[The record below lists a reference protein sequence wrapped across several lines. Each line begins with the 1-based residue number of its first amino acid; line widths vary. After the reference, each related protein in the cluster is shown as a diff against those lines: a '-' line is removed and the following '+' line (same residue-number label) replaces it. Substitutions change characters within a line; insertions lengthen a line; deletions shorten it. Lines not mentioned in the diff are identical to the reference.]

1 MEYAYGVPQVSVVG
15 DGYCFPYCKELVV
28 KKTIK
33 GLSNAQFE
41 VFDPC
46 GNLLL
51 RVEGGVWN
59 LRMKRVFRDPS
70 GFPLL
75 TLYGKSITFWHKWSA
90 YANDDIPADQ
100 GMITNDNL
108 LFTVKQ
114 SHPLQIKK
122 DLNVYLSTDHHQ
134 LNPNNNINSIINP
147 DSIIKKTGL
156 VDAPDFNVTGSY
168 TSLSFKV
175 YKGHRILA
183 EVKHNFTLESFY
195 KGKERFTIKV
205 YPEVDYAFIIALLV
219 IIDENDTP

>member
-90 YANDDIPADQ
+90 YDQ

-122 DLNVYLSTDHHQ
+122 DLNVYLS
-134 LNPNNNINSIINP
+134 
-147 DSIIKKTGL
+147 TGL

>member
-75 TLYGKSITFWHKWSA
+75 TLYGKKWSA

-122 DLNVYLSTDHHQ
+122 DLNVYLSSDHNQ
-134 LNPNNNINSIINP
+134 LN
-147 DSIIKKTGL
+147 
-156 VDAPDFNVTGSY
+156 PDFNVTGSY

>member
-90 YANDDIPADQ
+90 YDQ

-122 DLNVYLSTDHHQ
+122 DLNVYLS
-134 LNPNNNINSIINP
+134 S
-147 DSIIKKTGL
+147 GL

>member
-90 YANDDIPADQ
+90 YANDDIPD
-100 GMITNDNL
+100 DNL

-122 DLNVYLSTDHHQ
+122 DLNVYLSSDHNQ
-134 LNPNNNINSIINP
+134 LN
-147 DSIIKKTGL
+147 
-156 VDAPDFNVTGSY
+156 PDFNVTGSY

>member
-1 MEYAYGVPQVSVVG
+1 MEIREWEYGVPQVSVIG

-28 KKTIK
+28 KKKIK

-46 GNLLL
+46 GNVILH
-51 RVEGGVWN
+51 VEGGVWN
-59 LRMKRVFRDPS
+59 FRMKRVFREPS
-70 GFPLL
+70 GFPIL
-75 TLYGKSITFWHKWSA
+75 TMYGKTITLWHKWRA
-90 YANDDIPADQ
+90 YINEESPSSERMND
-100 GMITNDNL
+100 NNNL

-122 DLNVYLSTDHHQ
+122 DLNVYLSDHHI
-134 LNPNNNINSIINP
+134 LSNGNMNNPT
-147 DSIIKKTGL
+147 KKIG
-156 VDAPDFNVTGSY
+156 APDFNVIGSY

-195 KGKERFTIKV
+195 KGKERYTIKV

>member
-1 MEYAYGVPQVSVVG
+1 
-15 DGYCFPYCKELVV
+15 
-28 KKTIK
+28 
-33 GLSNAQFE
+33 
-41 VFDPC
+41 
-46 GNLLL
+46 
-51 RVEGGVWN
+51 
-59 LRMKRVFRDPS
+59 
-70 GFPLL
+70 
-75 TLYGKSITFWHKWSA
+75 
-90 YANDDIPADQ
+90 
-100 GMITNDNL
+100 MITNDNL

-122 DLNVYLSTDHHQ
+122 DLNVYLS
-134 LNPNNNINSIINP
+134 
-147 DSIIKKTGL
+147 TGL

>member
-134 LNPNNNINSIINP
+134 LNPNNNINS
-147 DSIIKKTGL
+147 KTGL

>member
-1 MEYAYGVPQVSVVG
+1 MGGYGVPQVSVVG

-41 VFDPC
+41 VLDPC

-75 TLYGKSITFWHKWSA
+75 TLYGKQSITLWHKWSA
-90 YANDDIPADQ
+90 YAIDDKAAAASSEGMMNNMTNNDDQ
-100 GMITNDNL
+100 NNL

-122 DLNVYLSTDHHQ
+122 DLNVYLPDH
-134 LNPNNNINSIINP
+134 LKNTVMSA
-147 DSIIKKTGL
+147 
-156 VDAPDFNVTGSY
+156 APDFNVIGSY

>member
-90 YANDDIPADQ
+90 YANDDIPD
-100 GMITNDNL
+100 DNL

-122 DLNVYLSTDHHQ
+122 DLNVYLS
-134 LNPNNNINSIINP
+134 
-147 DSIIKKTGL
+147 KTGL

>member
-1 MEYAYGVPQVSVVG
+1 METREWAYGVPQVSVVG

-28 KKTIK
+28 KKKIK
-33 GLSNAQFE
+33 GLSNALFE
-41 VFDPC
+41 VFDLC
-46 GNLLL
+46 GNIILH
-51 RVEGGVWN
+51 VEGGVWN
-59 LRMKRVFRDPS
+59 FRMKRVFRDAS
-70 GFPLL
+70 GFPVL
-75 TLYGKSITFWHKWSA
+75 TLYGKSLTLWHKWSA
-90 YANDDIPADQ
+90 YINDESPSPE
-100 GMITNDNL
+100 GTNNSSITNNNNNNL

-122 DLNVYLSTDHHQ
+122 DLNVYLADHHT
-134 LNPNNNINSIINP
+134 LSNNNINNP
-147 DSIIKKTGL
+147 MKKIG
-156 VDAPDFNVTGSY
+156 APDFNVIGSY

-195 KGKERFTIKV
+195 KGKERYTIKV

>member
-75 TLYGKSITFWHKWSA
+75 TLYGKVLISFFFFLFFF
-90 YANDDIPADQ
+90 YQ

-122 DLNVYLSTDHHQ
+122 DLNVYLSSDHNQ
-134 LNPNNNINSIINP
+134 
-147 DSIIKKTGL
+147 KTGL